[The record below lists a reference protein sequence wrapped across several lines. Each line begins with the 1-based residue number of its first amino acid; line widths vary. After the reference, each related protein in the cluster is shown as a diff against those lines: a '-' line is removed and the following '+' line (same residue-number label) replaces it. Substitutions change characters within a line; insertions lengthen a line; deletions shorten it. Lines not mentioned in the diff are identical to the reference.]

1 MDLRR
6 MLIVD
11 TGPIWEIVLYRA
23 VTELGFSRLSRS
35 LTHFL
40 SPEAYENCGRFLSAF
55 GKKTTS
61 ASVVAEIYRQI
72 QKTEPRG
79 HQQLWE
85 QVYDEFERMG
95 MAEDVVNLVDM
106 DSELVTLYGPTD
118 VSLIEIARR
127 NLDQKPVIL
136 TLDSRLH
143 AECIKARIRSDLLI
157 QVCNPV

>member
-1 MDLRR
+1 VDLRR

-23 VTELGFSRLSRS
+23 VTELGFTGLSRN

-40 SPEAYENCGRFLSAF
+40 SPEAYENCGSFLSAF

-61 ASVVAEIYRQI
+61 ASVVAEIYRQV

-79 HQQLWE
+79 HEQLWE
-85 QVYDEFERMG
+85 QVYEEFERMG
-95 MAEDVVNLVDM
+95 MAEDVVNLLDM
-106 DSELVTLYGPTD
+106 DSDLVTHFGPTD

-136 TLDSRLH
+136 TLDRRLH
-143 AECIKARIRSDLLI
+143 AECMRALVRSDLLI
-157 QVCNPV
+157 EVCNPG